1 MSVDK
6 AVMQASHKCVT
17 KPPGDT
23 ANEPARKGVTV
34 SVATN
39 LHVVSL
45 AERPDLANAMLTME
59 ATWPAYV
66 RAEPLLVDW
75 AFERHPDYMLVV
87 LDGEGD
93 DERVIARAASLPF
106 HWDGDVHSLPDTG
119 WDEVVRQSMADTY
132 AGRELTAACALE
144 IAIVP
149 GLQARNISGRTLAA
163 LNDNAR
169 RLGHADMMAPV
180 RPSNKHAEPFLP
192 ITEYAARRRP
202 DGLPEDAWL
211 RVHVRAGGEI
221 LKVCPASMA
230 IAGSL
235 AQWREWTGLPFDT
248 DGPVAVPGALT
259 PVEVNVAHDRAV
271 YIEPNVWIRH
281 RLNK

>member
-1 MSVDK
+1 M
-6 AVMQASHKCVT
+6 
-17 KPPGDT
+17 
-23 ANEPARKGVTV
+23 

-39 LHVVSL
+39 PRVVSL
-45 AERPDLANAMLTME
+45 AERPELANAMLTME

-75 AFERHPDYMLVV
+75 AFERHAGYQLVV
-87 LDGEGD
+87 LDD
-93 DERVIARAASLPF
+93 DQRVIARAASVPF
-106 HWDGDVHSLPDTG
+106 HWDGALDSLPDTG
-119 WDEVVRQSMADTY
+119 WDEVLRQSMADTY
-132 AGRELTAACALE
+132 AGRELNAVCALE

-149 GLQARNISGRTLAA
+149 GLRARNLSGRTLAA

-169 RLGHADMMAPV
+169 RRGHADVMAPV
-180 RPSNKHAEPFLP
+180 RPSNKHIEPDVP
-192 ITEYAARRRP
+192 IAEYAARRRP
-202 DGLPEDAWL
+202 DGLPADAWL

-221 LKVCPASMA
+221 IKVCPASMA

-259 PVEVNVAHDRAV
+259 PVEVSLAHDRAV

-281 RLNK
+281 RLDK